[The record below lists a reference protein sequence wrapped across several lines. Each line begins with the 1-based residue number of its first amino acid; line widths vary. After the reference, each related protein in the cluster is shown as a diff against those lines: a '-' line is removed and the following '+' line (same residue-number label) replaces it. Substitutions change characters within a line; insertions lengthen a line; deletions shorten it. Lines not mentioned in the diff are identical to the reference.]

1 LTLNPPCRPVTQEYL
16 ALAPESLDPAQVVR
30 MESETA
36 LSGVEAVFTI

>member
-1 LTLNPPCRPVTQEYL
+1 MTLNPPCRPLTQECL

-36 LSGVEAVFTI
+36 LSGVEAVFTV